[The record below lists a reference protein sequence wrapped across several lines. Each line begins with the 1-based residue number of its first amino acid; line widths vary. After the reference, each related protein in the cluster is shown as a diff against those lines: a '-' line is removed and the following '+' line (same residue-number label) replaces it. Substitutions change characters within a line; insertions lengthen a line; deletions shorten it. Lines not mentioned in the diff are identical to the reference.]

1 MSVINQ
7 MLQDLEQ
14 RKITSRVT
22 NHYIDEVNIVA
33 KKGMTPWFIL
43 LIITLGI
50 IIFLFYS
57 FSVTK
62 QTKQQA
68 VIELPLLEKN
78 TSIKIENKQ
87 KKAEEKAEFKT
98 AEVKKETDITAK
110 KTEPAS
116 SPVTHL
122 KDESIIN
129 KVSEKTIEANIRS
142 HQSKIRKTGSTVNKI
157 NKANKHYSKTPVQKN
172 NSVIINNARQLMTND
187 VTKAIGLLELNL
199 KEITPSPDYYALLAN
214 LYLRKQRYN
223 DAILFYQ
230 RALKQEQDK
239 GEYWIG
245 LALSYKGKGE
255 IIDSKKAFKQAS
267 YCTNISSQLKLYAK
281 QQYTK

>member
-14 RKITSRVT
+14 RKITSKLT

-33 KKGMTPWFIL
+33 KKGMPPWFIL
-43 LIITLGI
+43 LIITLSI

-57 FSVTK
+57 FPVTK

-68 VIELPLLEKN
+68 VIKLPLLEKN
-78 TSIKIENKQ
+78 TSIKIKNKQ
-87 KKAEEKAEFKT
+87 KKTEEKAEFKT

-110 KTEPAS
+110 KTQPTS
-116 SPVTHL
+116 SPVIHL

-129 KVSEKTIEANIRS
+129 NVSEKIIEANIRS
-142 HQSKIRKTGSTVNKI
+142 HQSKIKKTGSTVNKV
-157 NKANKHYSKTPVQKN
+157 NKVNKHYSKTPVQKN

-255 IIDSKKAFKQAS
+255 IKDSKKAFKQAS